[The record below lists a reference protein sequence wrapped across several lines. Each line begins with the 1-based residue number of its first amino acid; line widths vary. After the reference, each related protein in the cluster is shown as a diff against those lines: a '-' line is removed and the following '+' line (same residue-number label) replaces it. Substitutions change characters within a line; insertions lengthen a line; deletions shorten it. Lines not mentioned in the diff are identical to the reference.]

1 MALDAQTRVQ
11 DILIH
16 VKDRS
21 NMSSQSDESFIG
33 LPFTKYDNV
42 MGRPRVA
49 PSTEGCYGAPFML
62 ITSTTIDIDEAEFIG
77 YFQHIR

>member
-49 PSTEGCYGAPFML
+49 PSTEG
-62 ITSTTIDIDEAEFIG
+62 
-77 YFQHIR
+77 

>member
-11 DILIH
+11 DILVH

-21 NMSSQSDESFIG
+21 NMSTVEDESFIG

-49 PSTEGCYGAPFML
+49 KTTEGIFGAPFIF
-62 ITSTTIDIDEAEFIG
+62 ITDEEFEIDEEEYIG